1 MFKKNNTNYIF
12 ILALLLIIIIQGN
25 KIRKNQTEPPI
36 SNSLVETADYIKRV
50 QVGGDKRVV
59 ILGNGPVFNNNGDVV
74 AFHKKAIIDPLRN
87 KLHDEGYTVI
97 SIGLPCLEPECYSKF
112 FSLANA
118 IVEMKPEAVVF
129 HSVSTGLN
137 TDTLDKFF
145 REANI
150 SVFTFGRF
158 LNIDFITHVGPDNI
172 LLGKNLAEGL
182 KNEIREGD
190 KILYVE
196 TVRLINGD
204 VNDNGFPRIDAARRL
219 FNSYG
224 VEEVKT
230 ISTFWSKTTTYEEVL
245 KILKTN
251 KEIDYI
257 LTPSQ
262 ETAEGAIN
270 AVKEL
275 KLQDDVKILC
285 MDFNPTIRK
294 LIESGEIYA
303 TVGQQFY
310 KQSSTLLTDILKNDD
325 IEDTE
330 VKKQFAS
337 EIITRENL
345 DNFRNESGDFLY

>member
-1 MFKKNNTNYIF
+1 MFKKNNTSYIF
-12 ILALLLIIIIQGN
+12 IAALLLIIIIQGN
-25 KIRKNQTEPPI
+25 QMRKNETDPPI
-36 SNSLVETADYIKRV
+36 NNNLVETANYIKRV
-50 QVGGDKRVV
+50 QIGGSKRVV
-59 ILGNGPVFNNNGDVV
+59 ILGNGAVFNDDGEVTN
-74 AFHKKAIIDPLRN
+74 FHDRAVIDPIRN

-118 IVEMKPEAVVF
+118 IVDLEPEAVVF
-129 HSVSTGLN
+129 HAVSTGLN

-150 SVFTFGRF
+150 PVFTFSRF
-158 LNIDFITHVGPDNI
+158 LNIDFITHVGPDNM

-182 KNEIREGD
+182 KDEIEKGD

-204 VNDNGFPRIDAARRL
+204 VNDNGFERIEGARRL
-219 FNSYG
+219 FNNYG
-224 VEEVKT
+224 AKEVET
-230 ISTFWSKTTTYEEVL
+230 IFTFWSKTTTYEEVL
-245 KILKTN
+245 KILKTD

-257 LTPSQ
+257 VTPSQ
-262 ETAEGAIN
+262 GTAEGAIN
-270 AVKEL
+270 AVKKLE
-275 KLQDDVKILC
+275 LQDDVKILC
-285 MDFNPTIRK
+285 LDFNPTIRK

-303 TVGQQFY
+303 AVGQQFY
-310 KQSSTLLTDILKNDD
+310 KQSSTLLTDILKNGD

-330 VKKQFAS
+330 VRKQFAS

-345 DNFRNESGDFLY
+345 DDFRNESGDFLY